1 MKSIFFLF
9 ISIGL
14 LTACNNNKGWTQAE
28 RDKLIKSCKDKA
40 LGTAGI
46 ADTAIA
52 RKFELYC
59 TCYQQNLE
67 KKYASVADMGKAS
80 PKEITEQA
88 AACIDMMK

>member
-1 MKSIFFLF
+1 MKRISFFF

-14 LTACNNNKGWTQAE
+14 LSACNNHKGWTQAE

-40 LGTAGI
+40 LGTSGLT
-46 ADTAIA
+46 DTAIA
-52 RKFELYC
+52 RRFELYC

-67 KKYASVADMGKAS
+67 KKYPSVAEMGKAS

>member
-1 MKSIFFLF
+1 MRSIFFLF

-59 TCYQQNLE
+59 SCYQQNLE
-67 KKYASVADMGKAS
+67 KKYPSVADMGKAS
-80 PKEITEQA
+80 PKEITEHA

>member
-1 MKSIFFLF
+1 MKRISFFF
-9 ISIGL
+9 ISVVL
-14 LTACNNNKGWTQAE
+14 LSACNNNKGWTQAE

-52 RKFELYC
+52 RRFELYC
-59 TCYQQNLE
+59 SCYQQNLE
-67 KKYASVADMGKAS
+67 KKYPSVADMGKAS
-80 PKEITEQA
+80 PKDITDQA

>member
-1 MKSIFFLF
+1 MKRIPFFF
-9 ISIGL
+9 ISIVL
-14 LTACNNNKGWTQAE
+14 LGACNNNKGWTQTE

-40 LGTAGI
+40 LGGLS
-46 ADTAIA
+46 DTAIV
-52 RKFELYC
+52 RKFEAYC

-67 KKYASVADMGKAS
+67 KKYPSVADMGKAS